1 MINDHD
7 GLKMMMGMRIKT
19 MIIPGG
25 GDTVLLVM
33 IHLHLVAVLV
43 DAEEKDK
50 MMMMMM
56 MVGKWR

>member
-7 GLKMMMGMRIKT
+7 GRKMMMGMRVKT

-43 DAEEKDK
+43 DAEEKNK
-50 MMMMMM
+50 
-56 MVGKWR
+56 KS